1 MIHDRTRWTIT
12 GLAFLLIVGIA
23 VGVIGFLL
31 VAIDVATDGESG
43 GSLQTVGGGMLI
55 GGAVV
60 VTIAAVALLAYA
72 LRVHGRDRADD
83 G

>member
-43 GSLQTVGGGMLI
+43 GSLQSVGGGMLI